1 MSDKEKPNKLDQ
13 IEIGHEANRLFGRL
27 KGEEIIQN
35 AEGKRGVMAA
45 LRRLHRERNDGPG
58 EPER

>member
-1 MSDKEKPNKLDQ
+1 MSNNEKINKLEQ
-13 IEIGHEANRLFGRL
+13 IDIGHEANRLFGRL

-35 AEGKRGVMAA
+35 VEGKRGIIEK
-45 LRRLHRERNDGPG
+45 LRSFHRDRNDGPG